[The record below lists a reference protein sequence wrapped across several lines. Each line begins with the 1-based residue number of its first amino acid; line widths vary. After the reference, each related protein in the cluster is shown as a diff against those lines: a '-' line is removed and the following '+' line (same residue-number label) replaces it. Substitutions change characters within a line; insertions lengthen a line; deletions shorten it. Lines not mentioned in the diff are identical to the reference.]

1 MRFKGSALTDAGG
14 TIGVRLSDRR
24 LARGRVPRNARAR
37 SGSPAARPANLLAAM
52 FALAGVVL
60 PSGLQFS
67 LGPGVTFTPGRLGAA
82 LLFFPALLV
91 LCKKGR
97 HFVLCDFLALATA
110 AWMIVAS
117 IASVGVSEIPTA
129 GGDAL
134 DFLGGYLISRA
145 YFFGRPALDTFI
157 RVLKIFAIIVI
168 ILAMADTISGRVI
181 VHETI
186 VPWDQAWGEG
196 QIRNGW
202 VRAMSTFD
210 HPILFGVFCAL
221 TAAIL
226 LYWEKTL
233 LRRSVAAGLC
243 FLGCISSLSSAAL
256 MAFSIS
262 LITFTYDQLLRRYS
276 WRWSAFW
283 ITIGTLIF
291 VVFVVAAHPLN
302 WVLSHLTLDPQTG
315 YYRKMI
321 WDMAL
326 DYIAQSPVIGYAYH
340 LNDVFLDSSVDCIW
354 LVLSLRFGVPM
365 FVLFFLTNVAAFF
378 PSQRNFKG
386 AGDVH
391 MDQMRRAFTLVLLM
405 FMFTGL
411 TVHFWKSML
420 MFWGL
425 CLGIRASL
433 RELTIETE
441 IGSIVRN
448 HQKAF
453 ASAMVQ

>member
-1 MRFKGSALTDAGG
+1 
-14 TIGVRLSDRR
+14 
-24 LARGRVPRNARAR
+24 
-37 SGSPAARPANLLAAM
+37 M
-52 FALAGVVL
+52 FGFAGVVL
-60 PSGLQFS
+60 PTELQIS
-67 LGPGVTFTPGRLGAA
+67 LGPGVTFTPGRIGAA
-82 LLFFPALLV
+82 LLFLPAVLA

-97 HFVLCDFLALATA
+97 HFVLCDVLALATA

-145 YFFGRPALDTFI
+145 YCFGRPALDTFI

-168 ILAMADTISGRVI
+168 ILAMADTISGRNI

-186 VPWDQAWGEG
+186 APWLEPQY
-196 QIRNGW
+196 RNGW
-202 VRAMSTFD
+202 VRAASTFN

-226 LYWEKTL
+226 LYWERTF

-243 FLGCISSLSSAAL
+243 FLGCILSLSSAAL
-256 MAFSIS
+256 MAFPII
-262 LITFTYDQLLRRYS
+262 LVAFAYDQLMRRYS

-291 VVFVVAAHPLN
+291 VVFVVTEHPLN

-315 YYRKMI
+315 YYRLMI
-321 WDMAL
+321 WDTAL
-326 DYIAQSPVIGYAYH
+326 TYIAQSPVIGYAYH
-340 LNDVFLDSSVDCIW
+340 FFNEPILDNSVDCIW

-378 PSQRNFKG
+378 PTQPNFKG
-386 AGDVH
+386 TGDVH

-441 IGSIVRN
+441 IGSIVKDQ
-448 HQKAF
+448 QKACIRPPR
-453 ASAMVQ
+453 AALPNEARY

>member
-1 MRFKGSALTDAGG
+1 MTNADG
-14 TIGVRLSDRR
+14 TIGVQMPGRGLMH
-24 LARGRVPRNARAR
+24 GRVPRNARVQ
-37 SGSPAARPANLLAAM
+37 SGSPAVRRANLLAAM

-60 PSGLQFS
+60 PTELQIS
-67 LGPGVTFTPGRLGAA
+67 LGPGVTFTPGRIGAA
-82 LLFFPALLV
+82 LLFFPALLA

-97 HFVLCDFLALATA
+97 HFVLCDFLALTTT

-117 IASVGVSEIPTA
+117 IASAGVSEIPTA

-145 YFFGRPALDTFI
+145 YCFGRPALDTFI

-168 ILAMADTISGRVI
+168 ILAMADTISGRMI

-186 VPWDQAWGEG
+186 APWLEPQM
-196 QIRNGW
+196 RNGW
-202 VRAMSTFD
+202 VRAASTFN
-210 HPILFGVFCAL
+210 HPILLGVFCAL

-243 FLGCISSLSSAAL
+243 FLGCILSLSSAAF
-256 MAFSIS
+256 MAFSII
-262 LITFTYDQLLRRYS
+262 LVAFIYDQLMRRYS

-283 ITIGTLIF
+283 IMIGTLIF
-291 VVFVVAAHPLN
+291 AVFVATAHPLN

-315 YYRKMI
+315 YYRIMI
-321 WDMAL
+321 WDTAL
-326 DYIAQSPVIGYAYH
+326 TYIAQSPVIGYAYH
-340 LNDVFLDSSVDCIW
+340 QFNNVILDNTVDCIW

-365 FVLFFLTNVAAFF
+365 VVLFFLTNVAAFF

-386 AGDVH
+386 TADVH

-441 IGSIVRN
+441 IGLKN
-448 HQKAF
+448 HQKAGGHWP
-453 ASAMVQ
+453 AAALVRG

>member
-1 MRFKGSALTDAGG
+1 MTNADG
-14 TIGVRLSDRR
+14 TIGVQMPGRGLV
-24 LARGRVPRNARAR
+24 LGRVPRNARVQ
-37 SGSPAARPANLLAAM
+37 SGPPAVRRANLLAAI
-52 FALAGVVL
+52 FALVGVVL
-60 PSGLQFS
+60 PTGLQIS
-67 LGPGVTFTPGRLGAA
+67 LGPGATFTPGRIGAA
-82 LLFFPALLV
+82 LLFFPAVLA

-117 IASVGVSEIPTA
+117 IASAGVTEIPTA

-145 YFFGRPALDTFI
+145 YCFGRPALDTFI
-157 RVLKIFAIIVI
+157 RVLKILAIIVI
-168 ILAMADTISGRVI
+168 ILAMADTISGRMI
-181 VHETI
+181 VHDMI
-186 VPWDQAWGEG
+186 APWPEPLM
-196 QIRNGW
+196 RNGW
-202 VRAMSTFD
+202 VRAASTFD

-226 LYWEKTL
+226 LYWERTL

-243 FLGCISSLSSAAL
+243 FLGCIVSLSSAAF
-256 MAFSIS
+256 MAFSII
-262 LITFTYDQLLRRYS
+262 LVAFTYDQLLRRYS

-291 VVFVVAAHPLN
+291 VVFVVTPHPLN
-302 WVLSHLTLDPQTG
+302 WVLSHLTLDAQTG
-315 YYRKMI
+315 WFRMMI
-321 WDMAL
+321 WDAAL
-326 DYIAQSPVIGYAYH
+326 TYVAQSPVIGYGYK
-340 LNDVFLDSSVDCIW
+340 LNDAMLDNTIDCIW

-365 FVLFFLTNVAAFF
+365 FVLFVLTNVAAFF

-386 AGDVH
+386 TGDVH
-391 MDQMRRAFTLVLLM
+391 MDRMRRAFTLVLLM

-453 ASAMVQ
+453 ASAMVLSK

>member
-1 MRFKGSALTDAGG
+1 
-14 TIGVRLSDRR
+14 
-24 LARGRVPRNARAR
+24 
-37 SGSPAARPANLLAAM
+37 M
-52 FALAGVVL
+52 FALAGVVV
-60 PSGLQFS
+60 PAGLQIS
-67 LGPGVTFTPGRLGAA
+67 LGPGVTFTPGRIGAA
-82 LLFFPALLV
+82 LLFFPAMLV

-145 YFFGRPALDTFI
+145 YCFGRPALDTFI
-157 RVLKIFAIIVI
+157 RVLKIFAVIVI
-168 ILAMADTISGRVI
+168 ILAMADTISGRPI

-186 VPWDQAWGEG
+186 VPWDKTWLEG
-196 QIRNGW
+196 QMRNGW

-243 FLGCISSLSSAAL
+243 FLGCILSLSSAAL
-256 MAFSIS
+256 MAFSII
-262 LITFTYDQLLRRYS
+262 LIAFTYDQLLRRYS

-283 ITIGTLIF
+283 IIMGMLIF

-315 YYRKMI
+315 YFRMLI
-321 WDMAL
+321 WDTAL
-326 DYIAQSPVIGYAYH
+326 TYIAQSPVIGYAYH
-340 LNDVFLDSSVDCIW
+340 SLNNVILDNSVDSIW

-365 FVLFFLTNVAAFF
+365 LVLFFLTNVAAFF

-386 AGDVH
+386 TGDVH

-411 TVHFWKSML
+411 TVHFWKYML

-453 ASAMVQ
+453 ASAMVH

>member
-1 MRFKGSALTDAGG
+1 VTNAGG
-14 TIGVRLSDRR
+14 TIGVQMPGRR
-24 LARGRVPRNARAR
+24 RVHGRVPRNARVQ
-37 SGSPAARPANLLAAM
+37 SGSPAVRRANLLAAM
-52 FALAGVVL
+52 FALAGVVV
-60 PSGLQFS
+60 PAGLQIS
-67 LGPGVTFTPGRLGAA
+67 LGPGVTFTPGRIGAA
-82 LLFFPALLV
+82 LLFFPAMLV

-97 HFVLCDFLALATA
+97 HFVLCDFLAFATV

-117 IASVGVSEIPTA
+117 IASAGESAIATA

-168 ILAMADTISGRVI
+168 ILAMADTISGRPI
-181 VHETI
+181 VHNTI
-186 VPWDQAWGEG
+186 VPWDETWLEG
-196 QIRNGW
+196 QMRNGW

-233 LRRSVAAGLC
+233 LRRSVSAGLC
-243 FLGCISSLSSAAL
+243 LLGCVLSLSSAAL
-256 MAFSIS
+256 MAFSII
-262 LITFTYDQLLRRYS
+262 LVAFTYDQLLRRYP

-283 ITIGTLIF
+283 IIMGTLIF
-291 VVFVVAAHPLN
+291 VVFVLAAHPLN
-302 WVLSHLTLDPQTG
+302 WVLTHLTLDPQTG
-315 YYRKMI
+315 YFRMLI
-321 WDMAL
+321 WDTAL
-326 DYIAQSPVIGYAYH
+326 AYIAQSPVIGFAYH
-340 LNDVFLDSSVDCIW
+340 LNNVILDNSVDCIW

-378 PSQRNFKG
+378 PSRRNFKVT
-386 AGDVH
+386 GDVH
-391 MDQMRRAFTLVLLM
+391 IDQMHRAFTLVLLM

-441 IGSIVRN
+441 IGSNVRN

-453 ASAMVQ
+453 ASAMVH